1 LALLQFTEIL
11 FAVSKEH
18 LRLGKCGEEIAVDFL
33 KEQGYKIIARN
44 YKSRFGEIDIIARD
58 KDTLCFVEVKTRHS
72 DKYGLPEEAV
82 TRLKQRQIAKSALS
96 FLKARALLDKKARFD
111 VVSIIYAKD
120 NPKRELIKDAFELD
134 AHFC

>member
-1 LALLQFTEIL
+1 M
-11 FAVSKEH
+11 SKER

-33 KEQGYKIIARN
+33 KEQGYEIIARN

-72 DKYGLPEEAV
+72 KEFGSPEEAV
-82 TRLKQRQIAKSALS
+82 TAFKQRQIAKSALA
-96 FLKARALLDKKARFD
+96 FLKERALLNKKARFD
-111 VVSIIYAKD
+111 VVSINYSKD
-120 NPKRELIKDAFELD
+120 TPQKNLIKDAFELD